1 VHGILGAA
9 HSRVSFPDNNTFIA
23 DSSSTDFALK
33 LGGGVDIGRRTA
45 LRLSVDYAP
54 IFGSNN
60 SGANG
65 QGVSTAN
72 NVIFGIGVRF
82 K

>member
-1 VHGILGAA
+1 LLAWHFTADVLYF
-9 HSRVSFPDNNTFIA
+9 SFC
-23 DSSSTDFALK
+23 
-33 LGGGVDIGRRTA
+33 GGGVDFGRRTA

-60 SGANG
+60 TGANG
-65 QGVSTAN
+65 QGSGTAN